1 MAAIGD
7 ARLAGWRDRSIA
19 LMVCLALAL
28 GGCGAGAA
36 PPTGPTAWQVLTAD
50 GEERRLEAGPAPGAP
65 GLAETEARARA
76 ARYVPGAP
84 GATAAEAR
92 YVAVTLTGEQSTV
105 LLSSRPVW
113 LVTYVGV
120 PFVTERCACHG
131 SPERANTLVALDGAS
146 GELVLLSGSDG
157 R

>member
-1 MAAIGD
+1 MVAGSAQRVDWRGGSAA
-7 ARLAGWRDRSIA
+7 L
-19 LMVCLALAL
+19 LLCLALAL
-28 GGCGAGAA
+28 VGCRAASTSLAG
-36 PPTGPTAWQVLTAD
+36 PSAWPVLTAD
-50 GEERRLEAGPAPGAP
+50 GEERRLEAAPAPGAP
-65 GLAETEARARA
+65 ALDEAEARSRA

-84 GATAAEAR
+84 SATSAEAR
-92 YVAVTLTGEQSTV
+92 YVALTLTGEQSTV
-105 LLSSRPVW
+105 LVNGRPVW